1 MSIRDPRR
9 SREEFALQGEAIYH
23 RDIEP
28 ILRAEDENK
37 FVAIDIETGR
47 YEIDPDDY
55 TATEQILQKLPEAQI
70 WLVRVGHPAAYRIG
84 GRALLGGQG

>member
-1 MSIRDPRR
+1 MTIRNPQI
-9 SREEFALQGEAIYH
+9 SREEFAARGERIFH

-28 ILRAEDENK
+28 ALRAEDANK

-47 YEIDPDDY
+47 YAVDADDY
-55 TATEQILQKLPEAQI
+55 AATEQLLRQSPAAQI

-84 GRALLGGQG
+84 GRAILGGQE